1 MRFSKKLLS
10 FSEDG
15 ECLVREEDV
24 DVGLMALHKGVKD
37 WRLSPTTLGP
47 PSTEPDLQF
56 EPLDLGT
63 YISGSVVPWQD
74 GWIFSGRNFLCPS
87 YKGAAFK
94 GFLHESTTQAVATF
108 HGLGL
113 MFTTGHVLR
122 MWTTPDMI
130 AMSAM
135 SNFRVE
141 WMAAVAR
148 GGKARALARARAL
161 TDVKPQPKP
170 VASTRRKRGR
180 VVLKAKVSTW
190 AL

>member
-1 MRFSKKLLS
+1 VRFSQKLLS
-10 FSEDG
+10 FSENG

-37 WRLSPTTLGP
+37 WRLSPTTLVP

-63 YISGSVVPWQD
+63 YISGSVAPWQD
-74 GWIFSGRNFLCPS
+74 GWLFSGWNFLRLSC
-87 YKGAAFK
+87 KGAAFK
-94 GFLHESTTQAVATF
+94 GFSHVATTGAVATF

-113 MFTTGHVLR
+113 MFTTGYVLR

-135 SNFRVE
+135 SDFRVE

-148 GGKARALARARAL
+148 GGKARALAKARAL
-161 TDVKPQPKP
+161 PNVKPQPKP
-170 VASTRRKRGR
+170 VVSKRRKRGR
-180 VVLKAKVSTW
+180 VV
-190 AL
+190 